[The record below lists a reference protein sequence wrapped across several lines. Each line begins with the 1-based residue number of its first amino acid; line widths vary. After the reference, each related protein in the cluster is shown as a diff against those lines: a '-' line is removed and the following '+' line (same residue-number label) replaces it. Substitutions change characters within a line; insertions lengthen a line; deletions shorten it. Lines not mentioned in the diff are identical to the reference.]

1 MNTNVD
7 RSGVFKVISTEHGLG
22 QTRKAGY
29 PQYNVQTEVTAHY
42 DDDTEQWVD
51 YTEYEMEIGVRQCLF
66 GMVGKQGAKEL
77 GTTLSYDQVCKVFK
91 WDGADLQVL
100 ADIEPGV
107 EFQVTLKDN
116 DPEYADKNPF
126 QVDWIDD
133 FDADP
138 KQKIAKC
145 TKEEITG
152 LNAKYAALLKKKA
165 TPAAPKTAK
174 KAVKKTVKKA
184 APKVPEVGV
193 ITKKKKP
200 AVPPPV
206 AAPAPTPTSQV
217 DQYTKNKAWGD
228 VVDLKG
234 DVTDE
239 QLRGA
244 WQNAIHDVSNGQGEE
259 ALNGEGWWKVKD
271 RTLNAVGGI

>member
-66 GMVGKQGAKEL
+66 GMVGKQGTKEL